1 MNSLPA
7 FRVMKDGNRFLDV
20 DWENGDYNSLLEIV
34 NSYNHPLSERI
45 PK

>member
-1 MNSLPA
+1 MSLPV

-20 DWENGDYNSLLEIV
+20 DGENGDYDLLLEIV
-34 NSYNHPLSERI
+34 NSYNHPLSERK